1 MADGFG
7 SLGSAYSILGQATGD
22 EYKRIREEED
32 KRRKKEEQAKYRSY
46 FLAPLLQSAGQALTE
61 GVTNLINTPQ
71 EEKYT
76 EFLNSEKAL
85 SLRHAQKAKK
95 AKADA
100 LQKRHKQALEH
111 GAGAESF
118 YADILYKQKLD
129 AHERQFDKEEYKEG
143 KNGVLYADARKEARA
158 MMPTIEKA
166 YEASFNVRTE
176 EELGAALSKAY
187 GSRSVLAALGRAVT
201 SPFRNKNVED
211 VRQERLD
218 FLQQQTKVRNSSIV
232 QARKALGDTSL
243 AAIVGLAKRT
253 EDYRV
258 TKDDWVTSS
267 KGPLKQLPV
276 TADDGTSTNIQVR
289 VFTKQHP
296 NKKNLTIDVVKGA
309 NPRAIE
315 VLEKVKAGRG
325 VIRSEK
331 KETEIDSGFGFSYTQ
346 ILNTAYNADGTITY
360 KKENLDPKI
369 MPPTQAAINATPG
382 DLRDAASSFNQAIG
396 NIKTIYT
403 DGGVAETVQ
412 NSQIIETVASLGE
425 GRTNVK
431 DLKPRMDR
439 IYGEIAG
446 YTVSLQSRIPDL
458 GKDVSSKL
466 ASVAKARYFGNLKS
480 LEHEYVKE
488 VGYIDDSPD
497 WEDIDFDSSTGLNAV
512 NFKNAGSVYALD
524 AFFAAEGTA
533 SAISMKP
540 ENYKA
545 IRDDAIDSFALLP
558 SKTRLFFLNEFEN
571 EKMLREKDSL
581 GMSYYNHL
589 VVIHDEM
596 SQ

>member
-1 MADGFG
+1 RR
-7 SLGSAYSILGQATGD
+7 QA
-22 EYKRIREEED
+22 EETR
-32 KRRKKEEQAKYRSY
+32 KRRDRQM
-46 FLAPLLQSAGQALTE
+46 LLMQTLGAPLLRGAGEILTE

-71 EEKYT
+71 EKKYA

-85 SLRHAQKAKK
+85 SMRHAQKARK

-100 LQKRHKQALEH
+100 LQKKHQQALEH

-118 YADILYKQKLD
+118 YTDVLYKEKLA

-166 YEASFNVRTE
+166 YEDSFNVRTE

-232 QARKALGDTSL
+232 QARKALGNTSL

-258 TKDDWVTSS
+258 TKDDWITSS

-289 VFTKQHP
+289 VFKKRHP
-296 NKKNLTIDVVKGA
+296 NKKDLTIDVVKGA

-331 KETEIDSGFGFSYTQ
+331 EETEIDSGFGFSYTQ

-360 KKENLDPKI
+360 KKENIAPKI
-369 MPPTQAAINATPG
+369 TPPTQAAINATPG
-382 DLRDAASSFNQAIG
+382 DIREAANSFNQATG

-403 DGGVAETVQ
+403 DDGVTETVQ
-412 NSQIIETVASLGE
+412 NSQIIETVISLGE

-512 NFKNAGSVYALD
+512 NFKKAGSVYALD

-533 SAISMKP
+533 SAISMND

-558 SKTRLFFLNEFEN
+558 SKTRLFFLNEFEDK
-571 EKMLREKDSL
+571 KMLREKDSV

-596 SQ
+596 SK